1 MGVDVELPAGLATFV
16 APLPCA
22 DPLEAARLAVHA
34 APQLPTVPELAGPP
48 GAAMAR
54 ALAPVAGCTLDAAA
68 SARDAAE
75 DPTLRHVL
83 ELLAPGTVGLR
94 VEQIGPV
101 TLTLALRRA
110 GLDAPIADALARR
123 CVTARV
129 DAVLD
134 VVRSALPSGVVVVV
148 LREPSLVGAM
158 HPTFPLGP
166 HEVHGLLAG
175 VVGDIDRHRSSGG
188 LVIGAHVAG
197 PTDWS
202 TIIASGVSLLSV
214 PVTGAGPRAELV
226 ADFVGRGGRIAWGAV
241 PVDRPLG
248 THDELLRR
256 ALFARWGLLVDA
268 GTDGVALARQSLV
281 STADGLEAFGAS
293 QARRALELV
302 GTLASRVQRAT
313 PRPVGV

>member
-48 GAAMAR
+48 GAALAR
-54 ALAPVAGCTLDAAA
+54 ALAPVAGCTLDAVA

-94 VEQIGPV
+94 VEQVGPV

-134 VVRSALPSGVVVVV
+134 VVRPAL
-148 LREPSLVGAM
+148 R
-158 HPTFPLGP
+158 
-166 HEVHGLLAG
+166 
-175 VVGDIDRHRSSGG
+175 
-188 LVIGAHVAG
+188 
-197 PTDWS
+197 
-202 TIIASGVSLLSV
+202 
-214 PVTGAGPRAELV
+214 
-226 ADFVGRGGRIAWGAV
+226 VGRRRRGA
-241 PVDRPLG
+241 
-248 THDELLRR
+248 
-256 ALFARWGLLVDA
+256 A
-268 GTDGVALARQSLV
+268 
-281 STADGLEAFGAS
+281 
-293 QARRALELV
+293 
-302 GTLASRVQRAT
+302 
-313 PRPVGV
+313 